1 MPSRSATSRVPAN
14 DPISGDAHRYARRKE
29 GDDTTIVAKRPSS
42 NLMVSRRLVITVCP
56 LEAGMV
62 TLPIVR
68 GKPAR
73 RLDARAVV
81 GALRDLVTAR
91 RLEERVQVREGCAGG
106 CGRNGPNIDVTVYP
120 IAQPGQRPSHVAIG
134 WKTYVYSL
142 ASLDCL
148 AAVIEENLR
157 PPRTG

>member
-1 MPSRSATSRVPAN
+1 LHPRHQN
-14 DPISGDAHRYARRKE
+14 DPTRTRDQDTLDLEGKTSTAR
-29 GDDTTIVAKRPSS
+29 SS
-42 NLMVSRRLVITVCP
+42 KVRTPRRLVITVCP
-56 LEAGMV
+56 IEAGMV

-68 GKPAR
+68 GKPSR

-120 IAQPGQRPSHVAIG
+120 IAQPGQKASHVAIG

-148 AAVIEENLR
+148 ASVIEDNLR

>member
-1 MPSRSATSRVPAN
+1 MLDRQEE
-14 DPISGDAHRYARRKE
+14 DGK
-29 GDDTTIVAKRPSS
+29 TTVAKQRS
-42 NLMVSRRLVITVCP
+42 NELVARRRLVITVCP
-56 LEAGMV
+56 LETGAI

-106 CGRNGPNIDVTVYP
+106 CGRNGPNVDVTVYP
-120 IAQPGQRPSHVAIG
+120 MPEPGERPSHVAVG

-142 ASLDCL
+142 GSLDYL
-148 AAVIEENLR
+148 ARVIEDNLR
-157 PPRTG
+157 PPRA